1 MFRFDAPQHGLALR
15 KAAHRG
21 PGAVPSASLRQ
32 RNLHPRSELKQKC
45 RLALFSILGHNEK
58 SQFLNGLSML
68 EKTQSRKSRPL
79 AAERG
84 AGRIARNRMRIAWM
98 YYVEGLTQNEIAD
111 RLGIGR
117 VTVVRNINEA
127 MKQGEV
133 KIWIEGEVSECF
145 DLEAELKQ
153 AFGFKEAVVVPEPVR
168 PENITKS
175 IGVATGMYISD
186 ALQDDM
192 TVGVGW
198 GATLYESL
206 ATLAPRELENV
217 QVISLLGG
225 IVQARKFNP
234 AEFAWQFAR
243 VMGADCYLFQAPAVV
258 DSPETREALI
268 ERCGLK
274 DIFRRAE
281 RLDMALLSVGTMA
294 PSSTAF
300 RFNLISDEERAE
312 LLRLGAVGDMLFNFY
327 DRAGNLLDHPVNRR
341 IMSLP
346 LEQLRSVPTRVI
358 ASGGNDKV
366 ECLLGAIRLANC
378 NVLIT
383 NEATARELILRKG

>member
-1 MFRFDAPQHGLALR
+1 
-15 KAAHRG
+15 
-21 PGAVPSASLRQ
+21 
-32 RNLHPRSELKQKC
+32 
-45 RLALFSILGHNEK
+45 
-58 SQFLNGLSML
+58 ML
-68 EKTQSRKSRPL
+68 EKSPSRKNRPPGG
-79 AAERG
+79 ERG
-84 AGRIARNRMRIAWM
+84 AGRIARNRLRIAWM
-98 YYVEGLTQNEIAD
+98 YYVEGLTQNDIAD

-127 MKQGEV
+127 IRQREV

-145 DLEAELKQ
+145 ELESELKQ
-153 AFGFKEAVVVPEPVR
+153 AFGFKDAVVVPEPVL
-168 PENITKS
+168 PDNVTKS
-175 IGVATGMYISD
+175 IGVAAGMYVSD
-186 ALQDDM
+186 TLADDM

-243 VMGADCYLFQAPAVV
+243 MMGADCYLFQAPAVV

-268 ERCGLK
+268 ERCGLR

-300 RFNLISDEERAE
+300 RFNLISDEERAA
-312 LLRLGAVGDMLFNFY
+312 LLKMGAVGDLLYNFY
-327 DRAGNLLDHPVNRR
+327 DRDGNVVDHPVNRR

-346 LEQLRSVPTRVI
+346 IEQLRDVPTRVI

-366 ECLLGAIRLANC
+366 ECLLGGIKLIGC

-383 NEATARELILRKG
+383 NEATARELLIRKR